1 MKTSR
6 TVLGMIAVAG
16 LAYAAGHVS
25 LFSGGPNAWAG
36 PEDDYQ
42 VTEEMQAYA
51 EAGTP
56 GQYHKYL
63 DPLVGQW
70 DGQFKIYME
79 PGQEP
84 MLSRGTVTR
93 EWILDGRFL
102 QETVEAT
109 SDWGTFSGL
118 GFYGY
123 DNVDQQYE
131 IVWMDSMST
140 GIYSET
146 GAYDAEKKL
155 LKTQG
160 SSRDPSS
167 GRVINT
173 RGKFDLS
180 DPDKHLYVG
189 YMSGPDGKSFKH
201 FEGVTSRRK

>member
-6 TVLGMIAVAG
+6 TIVGMIAVAG

-25 LFSGGPNAWAG
+25 LFSSGTNAWAG
-36 PEDDYQ
+36 PEDDSQ
-42 VTEEMQAYA
+42 ITDEMQTYV

-56 GQYHKYL
+56 GKHHKYL
-63 DPLVGQW
+63 DSLVGQW
-70 DGQFKIYME
+70 DGVFKIYME
-79 PGQEP
+79 PGQDP
-84 MLSRGTVTR
+84 MISRGIVTR

-102 QETVEAT
+102 KETVEAT

-123 DNVDQQYE
+123 DNIDQQYE

-146 GAYDAEKKL
+146 GTYDAQKML

-160 SSRDPSS
+160 TKRDPST

-173 RGKFDLS
+173 WGEFDLS
-180 DPDKHLYVG
+180 DPDEHLYVS
-189 YMSGPDGKSFKH
+189 YMSGPDGRSFKH
-201 FEGVTSRRK
+201 FEGVTSRQK

>member
-1 MKTSR
+1 MKINKTI
-6 TVLGMIAVAG
+6 LGMIAVAG

-42 VTEEMQAYA
+42 ITEEMQAYA
-51 EAGTP
+51 EAGRP
-56 GQYHKYL
+56 GEHHKYL
-63 DPLVGQW
+63 DSMVGQW
-70 DGQFKIYME
+70 DGLFNIYME

-84 MLSRGTVTR
+84 MISRGTVTR

-118 GFYGY
+118 GFFGY

-146 GAYDAEKKL
+146 GTYDAETKI

-160 SSRDPSS
+160 TSRDPSS

-173 RGKFDLS
+173 RGKFDMS
-180 DPDKHLYVG
+180 DPDEQVYVG

-201 FEGVTSRRK
+201 FEGVTSRQK